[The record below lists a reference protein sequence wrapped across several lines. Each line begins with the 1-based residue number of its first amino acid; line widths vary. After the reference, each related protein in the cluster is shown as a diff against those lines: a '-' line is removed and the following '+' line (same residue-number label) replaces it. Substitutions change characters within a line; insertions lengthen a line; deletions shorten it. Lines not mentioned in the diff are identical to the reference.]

1 MGRDGETNQGIIRF
15 ILRGRGLT
23 LEIKEIESKGKYS
36 PARIFMLLDL
46 TIFND
51 LISYIL
57 IIKKSQDSL

>member
-23 LEIKEIESKGKYS
+23 LEIKEIGSKGKYS
-36 PARIFMLLDL
+36 PARVFMLLDL

-51 LISYIL
+51 LIS
-57 IIKKSQDSL
+57 